1 MAKIVLGLN
10 LSWAVKRWPM
20 PEDWAEIVAK
30 LDVKYVQF
38 SFDLLDPRSTPV
50 AVEHMASLI
59 VDALKRY
66 GVVIHST
73 FTGLG
78 AYSFNLLSHPDP
90 VMRFDALD
98 WYMKAVDF
106 TARIGVKATGGHI
119 AAKSVKDYS
128 DPVRKAI
135 VDNALLENVRTLRRY
150 AQTKGL
156 EMILWEPMPVPRETP
171 WTMKETEEILEKA
184 NQGPG
189 VAVLLNIDLGHQ
201 CTLQGIEANPFEWLR
216 RFAPKSPAIHIQ
228 QTDGKGDRHW
238 PFTEQYNKVGII
250 KPEKIIEAIEASGAK
265 EVYLFLEYIPA
276 FEYPDN
282 LVLKELEESIKYLK
296 QYIPTT

>member
-20 PEDWAEIVAK
+20 PEDWAEIAAK
-30 LDVKYVQF
+30 LDVKYIQF
-38 SFDLLDPRSTPV
+38 SFDLLDPRSTPI
-50 AVEHMASLI
+50 AVEHMANLI
-59 VDALKRY
+59 QDALKRY
-66 GVVIHST
+66 GLTIHST
-73 FTGLG
+73 FTGLA
-78 AYSFNLLSHPDP
+78 AYSFNLLAHPDP

-119 AAKSVKDYS
+119 AAKSVKDYN
-128 DPVRKAI
+128 DPARRAL
-135 VDNALLENVRTLRRY
+135 VDAALLENVRTLRRY

-156 EMILWEPMPVPRETP
+156 EMILWEPMPVLRETP
-171 WTMKETEEILEKA
+171 WTTREAEEMLEKA

-189 VAVLLNIDLGHQ
+189 AAVLLNIDLGHQ
-201 CTLQGIEANPFEWLR
+201 CTLQGIEADPYEWLR
-216 RFAPKSPAIHIQ
+216 RFASKSPAIHIQ

-238 PFTEQYNKVGII
+238 PFTEQYNKIGII
-250 KPEKIIEAIEASGAK
+250 KPNKVVEAIEASGAK
-265 EVYLFLEYIPA
+265 EVYLFLEYIPP

-282 LVLKELEESIKYLK
+282 LVLKDLEESIKYLK
-296 QYIPTT
+296 QFIPTK